1 MLKDKHTYV
10 KKDDMKAHKG
20 NIKMSLVR
28 NKSILTATIIL
39 SISPHKRAHVIHLNL
54 SLCHSSPM
62 AVLMMSARLSLAASS
77 NLVTAS
83 LQDLFCEQ
91 RRSTADQ

>member
-10 KKDDMKAHKG
+10 KTDDMKAHKE

-39 SISPHKRAHVIHLNL
+39 SIFLRHTNE
-54 SLCHSSPM
+54 
-62 AVLMMSARLSLAASS
+62 LMS
-77 NLVTAS
+77 
-83 LQDLFCEQ
+83 FI
-91 RRSTADQ
+91 